1 MSKFIRVHDDETN
14 TPVMV
19 NLRHVLCFY
28 AALGKT
34 CIETDMAGHE
44 PIWVNESY
52 EEVERMI
59 GSAQGG
65 IPMERT
71 EQY

>member
-1 MSKFIRVHDDETN
+1 MVKFIEVHDKDGG
-14 TPVMV
+14 PLLV
-19 NLRHVLCFY
+19 NLRHVLSVYEQKNASCMEMDVEVIQ
-28 AALGKT
+28 LT
-34 CIETDMAGHE
+34 
-44 PIWVNESY
+44 ESY
-52 EEVERMI
+52 EEVKRMI

>member
-1 MSKFIRVHDDETN
+1 MNKFIEVHDKDGG
-14 TPVMV
+14 PLLV
-19 NLRHVLCFY
+19 NLRHVLSVYGQGNASCM
-28 AALGKT
+28 
-34 CIETDMAGHE
+34 ETE
-44 PIWVNESY
+44 TEVIPLTESY
-52 EEVERMI
+52 EQVKRMI